1 MRKQMCIRISVK
13 MMACTA
19 WKLWKISTPLL
30 SLLYI
35 NHISFSFP
43 MFPLPVTFLFSKICS
58 HQYFF
63 LISFSI
69 CYMKSSKVVTFTTF
83 YLLMSPSL
91 IPNPR
96 FPSEIQID
104 ISIIQMASWKTD
116 IEQPLLLWYYGRHQK
131 QKMYPNEAQNLYPSL
146 PQKSI

>member
-1 MRKQMCIRISVK
+1 MCIWMSVK
-13 MMACTA
+13 MMARTA
-19 WKLWKISTPLL
+19 WKLWKISMPML

-35 NHISFSFP
+35 EHISFSFP
-43 MFPLPVTFLFSKICS
+43 MFPLPITFLFSKIHP

-63 LISFSI
+63 LLPFSI
-69 CYMKSSKVVTFTTF
+69 CYMKSSKVVTFTIL
-83 YLLMSPSL
+83 YMLMSPSL
-91 IPNPR
+91 IPNTR

-104 ISIIQMASWKTD
+104 ISIIQMSSQKTD
-116 IEQPLLLWYYGRHQK
+116 REQPLLLWYYGQHQK